1 MIHRFLNAAKAN
13 SRFSRIRLKPT
24 ARKPNLKLR
33 MDGFKGGI
41 SDTLARMTPEE
52 LHKQIFDLLDLTDD
66 DIKAFTPF
74 PDENDP
80 GIFESE
86 PHPDDDVTTHVQV
99 GDSQCLLTGHLKR
112 RLEHISGFPRPV
124 KETGDKAYRISTTL
138 NRGMGMFAS
147 CRFKTGDLVADERPL
162 MVYPIDP
169 PTDLSFLASTRVD
182 EYLQDVVGSIFEYM
196 SDESQDTFMGL
207 RNRHL
212 HDGCGPLLGVARTNG
227 YVLDDDLTDG
237 TRDTYF
243 IPTSNNENMQGKFGR
258 YTSVYKDLSRVNHS
272 CSPNTYR
279 KFHMATFSMQL
290 RAARDIERSE
300 EIFTTFTTD
309 ILQPAA
315 ERAED
320 LVSYGI
326 ECTCRACLDPTK
338 SDPIRAAVRRGSKY
352 ALYTSYAEIDAAV
365 QTLARIEQEEL
376 HASAAYRQTLHELF
390 SAYLYLHDEK
400 TALMYGEKLWLAR
413 LAAG

>member
-1 MIHRFLNAAKAN
+1 MIHRFLNAAKA
-13 SRFSRIRLKPT
+13 SPRFSRTRLKPT

-52 LHKQIFDLLDLTDD
+52 LLKQILDLLELTDD

-80 GIFESE
+80 GIFKGG
-86 PHPDDDVTTHVQV
+86 PHVDDDVTTHVQV

-112 RLEHISGFPRPV
+112 RLEHISGFPRPL
-124 KETGDKAYRISTTL
+124 KETGDKAYRISTSL
-138 NRGMGMFAS
+138 HRGLGMFAA
-147 CRFKTGDLVADERPL
+147 RQFKTGDLVADERPL

-169 PTDLSFLASTRVD
+169 PTNLSFLASTRVD

-196 SDESQDTFMGL
+196 SEESQDTFMGL

-212 HDGCGPLLGVARTNG
+212 HDGYGPLLGVARTNG
-227 YVLDDDLTDG
+227 YVLDDDLMDSTK
-237 TRDTYF
+237 DTYF
-243 IPTSNNENMQGKFGR
+243 IPTTLNNESRSLAVLVYMELRPTLFR
-258 YTSVYKDLSRVNHS
+258 YG
-272 CSPNTYR
+272 
-279 KFHMATFSMQL
+279 
-290 RAARDIERSE
+290 AARDIEQGE

-315 ERAED
+315 ERAKD
-320 LVSYGI
+320 LVPYGI
-326 ECTCRACLDPTK
+326 KCTCRACLDPTK
-338 SDPIRAAVRRGSKY
+338 SDPIRAAVHSGSKH

-376 HASAAYRQTLHELF
+376 HASAAYRQTLRELF